1 MAGYP
6 SEKATFANLAVEAS
20 AKASAAK
27 EQVLADLGIL
37 QAKSDVV
44 LSIST
49 LVASSLE
56 AARHALEAV
65 IAKDAVVTRWQG
77 ISRLWSRAQE
87 IIDAITELELAVTA
101 AEKDLEDEL
110 NNSKLYLE
118 DLIGSEVNML
128 SYPHGAVN
136 NRVRD
141 FVEKAGY
148 QIGAT
153 SRFDLNEF
161 GRDPLLLCRTD
172 IWAQDNL
179 SIFEQKLQGNWDWNR
194 WRSTDLAK

>member
-1 MAGYP
+1 MEDIKTKYLNNINDP
-6 SEKATFANLAVEAS
+6 
-20 AKASAAK
+20 
-27 EQVLADLGIL
+27 
-37 QAKSDVV
+37 
-44 LSIST
+44 
-49 LVASSLE
+49 
-56 AARHALEAV
+56 
-65 IAKDAVVTRWQG
+65 
-77 ISRLWSRAQE
+77 
-87 IIDAITELELAVTA
+87 
-101 AEKDLEDEL
+101 KDLDDLNDSQLKEEL
-110 NNSKLYLE
+110 IASKNYLE

-141 FVEKAGY
+141 FVEMAGY